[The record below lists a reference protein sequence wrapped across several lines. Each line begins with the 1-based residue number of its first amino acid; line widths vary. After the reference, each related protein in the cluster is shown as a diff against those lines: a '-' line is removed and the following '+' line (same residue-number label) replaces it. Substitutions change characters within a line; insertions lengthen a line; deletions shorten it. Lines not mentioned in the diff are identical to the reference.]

1 MPVVK
6 QHREPEEQAGQFGQ
20 GPGKK
25 PPSAI
30 TWPFRRIAWT
40 IEKYLV
46 WPIADLFRR
55 SDREGGASSGKG
67 RRVLPWV
74 AATLVVG
81 LAAGALGA
89 GLYLNGRD
97 TGGAEPDEVVATVT
111 DRPTEPGAPAIEVE
125 PEPAA
130 LQGAA
135 PSFGTTSGKS
145 GAGKADTAIEPA
157 DPPKDPALKVAH
169 RFANSF
175 VSYEV
180 GESRPAVL
188 KATST
193 PRLAR
198 ELASR
203 PPRQPSSG
211 KVPRARVLN
220 VVKGEKEG
228 RTLAVSVAL
237 QRSGAATELRLTMV
251 KEKQDGWKVSEVL
264 G

>member
-1 MPVVK
+1 MK
-6 QHREPEEQAGQFGQ
+6 HHHQSQDRAGQSGSDPA
-20 GPGKK
+20 GK

-30 TWPFRRIAWT
+30 TWPFRRIAWAV
-40 IEKYLV
+40 EKYLI
-46 WPIADLFRR
+46 WPIADVFRR
-55 SDREGGASSGKG
+55 PDREVDAPSGKG

-74 AATLVVG
+74 VATLAVG

-89 GLYLNGRD
+89 GLYLNGQD
-97 TGGAEPDEVVATVT
+97 TGSGAPDEVVATVT
-111 DRPTEPGAPAIEVE
+111 DRPTEPGAPATEVE
-125 PEPAA
+125 PEPTA

-135 PSFGTTSGKS
+135 PSFGTTSDKSSTGKS
-145 GAGKADTAIEPA
+145 NTAIEPA

-220 VVKGEKEG
+220 VVKGEMEG

>member
-1 MPVVK
+1 MK
-6 QHREPEEQAGQFGQ
+6 HHREPEEKAGQFGQ
-20 GPGKK
+20 ESDGPA
-25 PPSAI
+25 PSAI
-30 TWPFRRIAWT
+30 TWPFRRMAWF
-40 IEKYLV
+40 IEERLI

-55 SDREGGASSGKG
+55 PNQGNGDAPTGR

-81 LAAGALGA
+81 LAAGALGT
-89 GLYLNGRD
+89 GLYLEGRETD
-97 TGGAEPDEVVATVT
+97 TGTPDEVVASVT
-111 DRPTEPGAPAIEVE
+111 EQPLAPEISETQVE
-125 PEPAA
+125 PEPDA

-135 PSFGTTSGKS
+135 PSFGTASQK
-145 GAGKADTAIEPA
+145 KASTEASDEIKPA
-157 DPPKDPALKVAH
+157 DPPSDPALKVAH

-180 GESRPAVL
+180 GESRPDAL
-188 KATST
+188 KETST

-211 KVPRARVLN
+211 KVPKARVLN
-220 VVKGEKEG
+220 VVKGEKDG
-228 RTLAVSVAL
+228 RLLDVSVAL

-251 KEKQDGWKVSEVL
+251 RIGDRDWKVSEVL